1 MKANRTPLSL
11 ARLLDPADAAWQQA
25 DATRLPLQGT
35 PAAMQPTA
43 AVRNHWQKKTIGAV
57 ASVEVRALCTDDA
70 LAFHLRWADAAAT
83 FDHGDNSRFPDAAAI
98 ALPLHAD
105 ALLQTMGA
113 PEAPLTAWYWRA
125 DSREQ
130 GFQVLARGPGSTRI
144 VDRAVRVGA
153 GWADGRW
160 QVVIARRLGNGG
172 TADTIDLAPGQEL
185 RFGVAVWEGSHGER
199 GGLKAFSG
207 DWRPLRL
214 AGA

>member
-1 MKANRTPLSL
+1 M
-11 ARLLDPADAAWQQA
+11 RLLDPADAAWQLA
-25 DATRLPLQGT
+25 EVARLPLQGT
-35 PAAMQPTA
+35 PAAMQPSA
-43 AVRNHWQKKTIGAV
+43 AIRNHWQQKPIGAIG
-57 ASVEVRALCTDDA
+57 SVEVRALCATDA
-70 LAFHLRWADAAAT
+70 LAFHLRWADAVAT

-105 ALLQTMGA
+105 APLPTMGA

-130 GFQVLARGPGSTRI
+130 GFQVLARGPGTTRI
-144 VDRAVRVGA
+144 VDRAVQVGA
-153 GWADGRW
+153 TWADGRW
-160 QVVIARRLGNGG
+160 QVVIARRLHNGG
-172 TADTIDLAPGQEL
+172 IPDTIDLSPGQAL